1 MLTQYL
7 FTLQCAN
14 EILNV
19 SISIEKCNSEPFR
32 VFSQSLMQRG
42 LEITKSL
49 FGCINLVILQAQ
61 NTFYKKS
68 FNQPMATTA
77 WDFSKN
83 NLIKALKKH
92 SVILTP
98 YGSCPC
104 PRGSSSAQFKIRQHR
119 GKNHIMCFYC
129 SDGALLIYPL
139 DKPNTKYKQWLI
151 WPNMN
156 CTCTFLN
163 CW

>member
-1 MLTQYL
+1 M
-7 FTLQCAN
+7 
-14 EILNV
+14 
-19 SISIEKCNSEPFR
+19 R
-32 VFSQSLMQRG
+32 RG

-77 WDFSKN
+77 WNFSKN
-83 NLIKALKKH
+83 NLIKKIISKWPIQALKKH

-98 YGSCPC
+98 YVSCSCPC
-104 PRGSSSAQFKIRQHR
+104 PRGSSSAKFKIRQHR

-151 WPNMN
+151 WPNVN
-156 CTCTFLN
+156 CMCTFLN
-163 CW
+163 CR